1 MAEKH
6 IKVYPNGATL
16 IYYRQNLNST
26 TDVTMGFVSGARRDG
41 TKKGLAHA
49 LEHSLF
55 NGIDGM
61 TKDEMYHFFK
71 NIGNQQNAYTSNDVI
86 ATTFN
91 CPNAN
96 VEKVIKINGDMWAKN
111 SYSLQ
116 EWKRERKVILQELYM
131 VLDED
136 TDYTHRLSEKQQK
149 DAILGSPVTLAK
161 ITPQDFID
169 YKQKNFVTNNMVI
182 SVVSSLPYEQIKGY
196 FEKYFIN
203 RFPTDARKKLNV
215 PKHTIKFDNKLQA
228 EDRPYS
234 NSFLIQLVFKSLDSV
249 EKDDLFSRFEDWY
262 FNNFGLLYEKFVLK
276 EPLVYTPEFFRRR
289 IFSNSIKGFSI
300 LTSPANANRCVEV
313 LCETIN
319 NLIENGVS
327 DNDVALF
334 KRAMLA
340 ERERKT
346 DIKCYPSNKL
356 FNDYL
361 YGRKPFVKGFF
372 NKLMA
377 LSKDDINKYIQKVYG
392 KSKFTLVYSGDIQ
405 EAQGKP
411 DVQNYPINVISDL
424 GLLTDLAKIR
434 PLYSAEQVNLKMR
447 YAKWLKLEKEFQKL
461 KQNSPQILICD
472 QNIYELLN
480 QNQTQD
486 IYSLDNPQTKKEV
499 KKQIKQLLE
508 CKNQ

>member
-1 MAEKH
+1 M
-6 IKVYPNGATL
+6 
-16 IYYRQNLNST
+16 
-26 TDVTMGFVSGARRDG
+26 
-41 TKKGLAHA
+41 
-49 LEHSLF
+49 
-55 NGIDGM
+55 
-61 TKDEMYHFFK
+61 
-71 NIGNQQNAYTSNDVI
+71 
-86 ATTFN
+86 
-91 CPNAN
+91 
-96 VEKVIKINGDMWAKN
+96 
-111 SYSLQ
+111 
-116 EWKRERKVILQELYM
+116 
-131 VLDED
+131 
-136 TDYTHRLSEKQQK
+136 
-149 DAILGSPVTLAK
+149 
-161 ITPQDFID
+161 
-169 YKQKNFVTNNMVI
+169 
-182 SVVSSLPYEQIKGY
+182 
-196 FEKYFIN
+196 
-203 RFPTDARKKLNV
+203 
-215 PKHTIKFDNKLQA
+215 
-228 EDRPYS
+228 
-234 NSFLIQLVFKSLDSV
+234 
-249 EKDDLFSRFEDWY
+249 FSRFEDWY

-480 QNQTQD
+480 QNQAQD